1 MVMKKTKIG
10 GIIQNPHLAVIW
22 ILEAADRPGIA
33 ATVLNALGEREIS
46 AQFIVQLIDS
56 HYQDHICI
64 CIDRDALDL
73 ARSLAD
79 STASAIGAHTVE
91 YTEEAS
97 LLSIFGP
104 DFRERP
110 GIAGIMFDALASRN
124 INILAISTSISTI
137 SCVIEA
143 QHLDNAIEAV
153 HEAFELP

>member
-1 MVMKKTKIG
+1 MKRTRIG
-10 GIIQNPHLAVIW
+10 GIIQNPYLSIVW
-22 ILEAADRPGIA
+22 ILGVADRPGIA
-33 ATVLNALGEREIS
+33 ATVLNALGEKEIS
-46 AQFIVQLIDS
+46 AQFIAQIIDD
-56 HYQDHICI
+56 HHQDHICI
-64 CIDRDALDL
+64 CIDRDTLDL

-79 STASAIGAHTVE
+79 SAARAVGAHTVE